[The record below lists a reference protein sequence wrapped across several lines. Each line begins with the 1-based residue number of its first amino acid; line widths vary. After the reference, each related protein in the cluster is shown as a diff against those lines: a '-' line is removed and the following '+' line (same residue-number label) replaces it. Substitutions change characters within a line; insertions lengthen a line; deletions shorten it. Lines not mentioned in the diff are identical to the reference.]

1 MVWKDIISILAREI
15 NGKISLNALN
25 FPTYHF
31 RTRQRLERQEIFD
44 EIRKKWLVCTPE
56 EWVRQHVLKW
66 LIEQKKFPASN
77 MGIEGGLKLNK
88 LQKRTDI
95 VAFKDAKPYL
105 LVECKAPSVKITQKT
120 FDQLFR
126 YNVEVKAPLLMV
138 SNGLQH
144 VFASYKAK
152 VNEIEFLKD
161 LPEYWDLSVECWV
174 LSV

>member
-15 NGKISLNALN
+15 NVKIILHELN
-25 FPTYHF
+25 FPSYGF
-31 RTRQRLERQEIFD
+31 RLRQRENRTEVFD

-66 LIEQKKFPASN
+66 LIDDREFPASN

-95 VAFKDAKPYL
+95 VAYKNGSPYL
-105 LVECKAPSVKITQKT
+105 LVECKAPTVKITQKT

-126 YNVEVKAPLLMV
+126 YNAKIQAPLLMV
-138 SNGLQH
+138 SNGLHH
-144 VFASYKAK
+144 VYARFDADHNA
-152 VNEIEFLKD
+152 VNFVKD
-161 LPEYWDLSVECWV
+161 LPKY
-174 LSV
+174 